1 MLLTPSYP
9 WLTTNGGLPCLLTL
23 EQGLLVEFECLV
35 QLSSFLTIT
44 VSELSQLGPQVG
56 QSFGPLGQFAL
67 HHFDLLLAA
76 EEIEVLR
83 GLPLTHADLTVGIH
97 PTPATDSAGQWYYP
111 VPGFDEDFSLR
122 WQVSA
127 GPTDGTGTAEPGIRT
142 VVVEATYRVRY
153 TIAGVPITDQNSLE
167 ASFGSLVTE

>member
-1 MLLTPSYP
+1 MEGQAGFSLIEVLIAS
-9 WLTTNGGLPCLLTL
+9 L
-23 EQGLLVEFECLV
+23 LLVVGVVGMLAVF
-35 QLSSFLTIT
+35 
-44 VSELSQLGPQVG
+44 PQAYRDSTNSG
-56 QSFGPLGQFAL
+56 RAL
-67 HHFDLLLAA
+67 ALNHLAA